1 MAATAKKTT
10 KKNTT
15 VKRNTAS
22 KRKPDKRTV
31 EKKKQFYAGEI
42 VSVLIIFLSIFLFL
56 SNFDLLG
63 KIGGFFG
70 SIQKGLFGVIGYVFP
85 IFLLTIVFYV
95 RKTKGQAFAA
105 AKDVCFGLLMIPLSA
120 LAHLI
125 AGTKETLGFAELY
138 RLGGEGVFTDGA
150 AGGAIGGSWCNLISG
165 GMGRAGAWLITILLA
180 VICLVIL
187 TERSIVEM
195 LRRGAGTTADVA
207 RKGAVKTAA
216 YAKAGS
222 ERLKD
227 RIAKGHAAVD
237 PASSRFDMNT
247 HGESMQ
253 TYGTDLLSDLPAGG
267 EIRIT
272 GEEEPVSE
280 MAETAPKA
288 EIDYEIDSVPF
299 EETREDRYRTYDRIL
314 AGGQIDIRDAGKLG
328 FAVSGEADTIFGD
341 PDDGEAKYLHRPLD
355 PDEIVYPVREFVH
368 PSAEAVHPEIQP
380 EEAREEIPAE
390 MPEETRE
397 VNIEDNREEEPE
409 GEEISYEETPLPET
423 VKAQTAP
430 AVPEE
435 KPKKTAEQAQAELD
449 KKRAEE
455 KKAAPEKV
463 RPYQFPPLSLL
474 AKGMRSEPVNMSENR
489 SNSIKLEQVLREF
502 GVGVTVTNVVRGPR
516 VTRYEMTPDVG
527 VKVSRITSLAD
538 DIKLALAATDLRIEA
553 PIPGKSAVGIEV
565 PNAHSSMV
573 TFRDILDTPEL
584 KNAKSKLSW
593 GVGLDIQ
600 GTPVV
605 GNIAKMPHLLI
616 SGTTGSGK
624 SVAVNTIIM
633 SVLYRARPE
642 EVKMIL
648 IDPKVVELSPY
659 DGIPHLLTPVVT
671 KPSEAINVLNKA
683 CEEMN
688 RRYRL
693 FKESNT
699 RNIDGY
705 NEKAR
710 QVSEML
716 PPGQEKPEV
725 LPYILIV
732 IDELAEL
739 MQHSKKDVEGAIA
752 SLTQLARAAGIHL
765 VVVTQRP
772 SVDVVTGLIKSN
784 IPSRV
789 ALKLPTL
796 IDSRTILDSG
806 GAETLL
812 GNGDMLYK
820 PGDVSSPY
828 RLQGAYMSD
837 EEVENII
844 EWIKKHNT
852 TAYNEEWEESLTAVT
867 ASEAG
872 ALSGDQPAGDGRDE
886 LFVPAGD
893 LITEKKKASIG
904 MLQRRFKIGFN
915 RAARIMDELFD
926 AGVVSDSEGTKERQ
940 ILMTNE
946 EFRDRFGYEES

>member
-10 KKNTT
+10 KKNTAA
-15 VKRNTAS
+15 KRNTAS
-22 KRKPDKRTV
+22 KRKPDRRTV

-85 IFLLTIVFYV
+85 VFLLLIVFYV
-95 RKTKGQAFAA
+95 RKTKGQPFAA
-105 AKDVCFGLLMIPLSA
+105 AKDICFGLLLIPLSA
-120 LAHLI
+120 MAHLI

-150 AGGAIGGSWCNLISG
+150 AGGAIGGSWCDLISG

-180 VICLVIL
+180 VICIVVL
-187 TERSIVEM
+187 TEKSIVEM

-227 RIAKGHAAVD
+227 RIAKSRSGVD

-272 GEEEPVSE
+272 GEEAPGKEE
-280 MAETAPKA
+280 MPSAPA
-288 EIDYEIDSVPF
+288 LEIDYEIDSVPF
-299 EETREDRYRTYDRIL
+299 EESKEDRYRTYDKIL

-328 FAVSGEADTIFGD
+328 FAVSGEVDSIFDD

-355 PDEIVYPVREFVH
+355 PDEIVYPVREFAH
-368 PSAEAVHPEIQP
+368 PSEESVRPEEQP
-380 EEAREEIPAE
+380 EKP
-390 MPEETRE
+390 
-397 VNIEDNREEEPE
+397 
-409 GEEISYEETPLPET
+409 YEETPEEIPEEIREVNTEDIREEETEEEKISCEET
-423 VKAQTAP
+423 VLPQTAKSQTAP
-430 AVPEE
+430 AGVQE
-435 KPKKTAEQAQAELD
+435 KPKKTTEQAQAELD
-449 KKRAEE
+449 RKRAEE
-455 KKAAPEKV
+455 KKTAPEKV

-565 PNAHSSMV
+565 PNARSSMV

-710 QVSEML
+710 QVSGML
-716 PPGQEKPEV
+716 PPDQEKPEV

-739 MQHSKKDVEGAIA
+739 MQHSKKDVESAIA